1 MVFGWGKKK
10 EKIHDDAQE
19 QKITLSDVPGLIQK
33 HKQTKQGEVLQSAKP
48 RFETI
53 KKELES
59 ISSIID
65 HLESDD
71 LKLDD
76 VDTRLKVI
84 VVRGKTEVVETI
96 SKEANYIM
104 PKIDSYESVVKCA
117 DSVSHVLKKIGDVLG
132 KNTRIIHIFA
142 KKYAQDLKM
151 HLETITVNHDA
162 IFRLI
167 KEVDAITSAESEVKD
182 KKEKY
187 TATLSEIS
195 EKTSH
200 MEKSKDLLQTLL
212 ARADDLAG
220 QIKAKTASTEYAQF
234 LKIQNEL
241 KSALNEELQID
252 KDIDDEFSKISR
264 PLGKYVYV
272 TSLEKPLKVLLEQL
286 VQNPSKAVTKD
297 NKGSIVTVLE
307 SCMKGVIS
315 GTVSVKE
322 NEKTVSQ
329 ITHLISTLDTLIER
343 KMQQQNKISKIR
355 QDLGI
360 FNPDV
365 LADLEKKLETTRTDI
380 ENTKSKINSLE
391 GEIEDMKR
399 HSSEILGDLM
409 RLLHKTVG
417 TKYVVDG

>member
-10 EKIHDDAQE
+10 EEKHDEAQE
-19 QKITLSDVPGLIQK
+19 QKISLLDVPGLIQK
-33 HKQTKQGEVLQSAKP
+33 HKQTKQEEVLQSAKP

-59 ISSIID
+59 VLSIID
-65 HLESDD
+65 HLESDN

-96 SKEANYIM
+96 SKEANYVM
-104 PKIDSYESVVKCA
+104 PKINSYEAVVKCA
-117 DSVSHVLKKIGDVLG
+117 DSVSHILKKIGDVLG

-167 KEVDAITSAESEVKD
+167 KEVDAITSAESEIKE

-187 TATLSEIS
+187 TVTVNEIS
-195 EKTSH
+195 EKMSH
-200 MEKSKDLLQTLL
+200 VEKSKNFLQALMTQAEEL
-212 ARADDLAG
+212 DTK
-220 QIKAKTASTEYAQF
+220 IKSKTASQEYAQF
-234 LKIQNEL
+234 LKVQNEL
-241 KSALNEELQID
+241 KSALNEEVQID
-252 KDIDDEFSKISR
+252 KEIDDEFSKISR

-286 VQNPSKAVTKD
+286 VQNPSKVLTKD
-297 NKGSIVTVLE
+297 SKGPIVTVLE

-329 ITHLISTLDTLIER
+329 ITHLISILDTLIER
-343 KMQQQNKISKIR
+343 KMQKQNKISEIR
-355 QDLGI
+355 QSLDI

-365 LADLEKKLETTRTDI
+365 LADLEKKLEVTREDI

-391 GEIEDMKR
+391 SEVEDMKR
-399 HSSEILGDLM
+399 HSLELLGDLM
-409 RLLHKTVG
+409 RLLHRTVG
-417 TKYVVDG
+417 TKYVVTG

>member
-10 EKIHDDAQE
+10 VERQDEVQE
-19 QKITLSDVPGLIQK
+19 QKVALSDVLGLIQK
-33 HKQTKQGEVLQSAKP
+33 HKQAKQEEALQSAKP

-59 ISSIID
+59 ISSIVT
-65 HLESDD
+65 HLENDN

-84 VVRGKTEVVETI
+84 VVRGKTEVVDTI
-96 SKEANYIM
+96 SKEANYLM
-104 PKIDSYESVVKCA
+104 PKIDSYEAVVRCA
-117 DSVSHVLKKIGDVLG
+117 DSVSHILKKIGDVLG

-167 KEVDAITSAESEVKD
+167 KEVDAITSDESEIKE

-187 TATLSEIS
+187 TAAVSEIS
-195 EKTSH
+195 EKISYV
-200 MEKSKDLLQTLL
+200 EKSKELLQTLMAQAEGL
-212 ARADDLAG
+212 DN
-220 QIKAKTASTEYAQF
+220 QIKAKTASQEYTQF
-234 LKIQNEL
+234 LKVQNEL
-241 KSALNEELQID
+241 KSALNEEIQID
-252 KDIDDEFSKISR
+252 KEIDDEFSKISR

-286 VQNPSKAVTKD
+286 VHSPSKILTKD
-297 NKGSIVTVLE
+297 SKGPIVTVLE

-329 ITHLISTLDTLIER
+329 ITHLISILDMLIER
-343 KMQQQNKISKIR
+343 KMQKQNKISEIR
-355 QDLGI
+355 QNLGI

-365 LADLEKKLETTRTDI
+365 LTDLKKKLEATREDI

-391 GEIEDMKR
+391 SEVEDMKS
-399 HSSEILGDLM
+399 HSLELLGDLTG
-409 RLLHKTVG
+409 LLHRVVG
-417 TKYVVDG
+417 TKYVVTG

>member
-10 EKIHDDAQE
+10 EEKHDEIQE

-33 HKQTKQGEVLQSAKP
+33 HKQTKQEEALQGAKP

-59 ISSIID
+59 ISSIINQ
-65 HLESDD
+65 LESDN

-96 SKEANYIM
+96 SKEANYMM
-104 PKIDSYESVVKCA
+104 PKIDSYEAVVKCA
-117 DSVSHVLKKIGDVLG
+117 DSISHVLKKIGDVLG

-167 KEVDAITSAESEVKD
+167 KEVDAITSAESVIKE

-187 TATLSEIS
+187 AVTVSEIS

-200 MEKSKDLLQTLL
+200 VAKSKDLLQTLMAQAEEL
-212 ARADDLAG
+212 NN
-220 QIKAKTASTEYAQF
+220 QIKAKTASQEYVQF
-234 LKIQNEL
+234 LSVQNEL
-241 KSALNEELQID
+241 KSALNEEAQID
-252 KDIDDEFSKISR
+252 KEIDDEFSKISR

-286 VQNPSKAVTKD
+286 VRSPSKVLTKD
-297 NKGSIVTVLE
+297 SKGPIVTVLE
-307 SCMKGVIS
+307 SCMKSVIS

-329 ITHLISTLDTLIER
+329 ITHLISILDTLIER
-343 KMQQQNKISKIR
+343 KIQKQNKISKIR
-355 QDLGI
+355 QNLDV
-360 FNPDV
+360 FDPDV
-365 LADLEKKLETTRTDI
+365 LADLEKKLEVTREDI

-391 GEIEDMKR
+391 SEVEDMKR
-399 HSSEILGDLM
+399 HSSEMLGDLM
-409 RLLHKTVG
+409 RLLHRTIG
-417 TKYVVDG
+417 TKYVVTG